1 MLEGY
6 LFFPLQGK
14 LVPHPSS
21 QLLLIVLP
29 HLTYSPLYIAL
40 SEIQQYNIR
49 TLYLLFS
56 NFLPKPM
63 LFPLSLLLSTRV
75 SLSILRTCRRLG
87 GSRRVGMECDVMLMR
102 FFFKKKNGS
111 SQALPSPSSRR
122 KPHCER
128 GDQMP
133 GARVGSSPSNQYG
146 PRLGLITCQRNKVQ
160 EGLGLSSI
168 VMSHSA
174 RDATPARIFHF
185 VSKILITWREAR
197 RTASPFFF
205 CPQFFLPFSGSL
217 PFPRPSLRSV
227 GPPVTLSNKRKRRRP
242 VQPASQPVS
251 QPVPI

>member
-1 MLEGY
+1 
-6 LFFPLQGK
+6 
-14 LVPHPSS
+14 
-21 QLLLIVLP
+21 
-29 HLTYSPLYIAL
+29 
-40 SEIQQYNIR
+40 
-49 TLYLLFS
+49 
-56 NFLPKPM
+56 
-63 LFPLSLLLSTRV
+63 
-75 SLSILRTCRRLG
+75 
-87 GSRRVGMECDVMLMR
+87 MECDVMLMR
-102 FFFKKKNGS
+102 FFFFLKKMDPAKLSRPRAPDGSHTANGGTKCRALGSGQAPPINMDPAWGS
-111 SQALPSPSSRR
+111 SHV
-122 KPHCER
+122 KETKCK
-128 GDQMP
+128 
-133 GARVGSSPSNQYG
+133 RVWVF
-146 PRLGLITCQRNKVQ
+146 LLT
-160 EGLGLSSI
+160 I

>member
-102 FFFKKKNGS
+102 FF
-111 SQALPSPSSRR
+111 
-122 KPHCER
+122 
-128 GDQMP
+128 
-133 GARVGSSPSNQYG
+133 
-146 PRLGLITCQRNKVQ
+146 
-160 EGLGLSSI
+160 
-168 VMSHSA
+168 
-174 RDATPARIFHF
+174 
-185 VSKILITWREAR
+185 
-197 RTASPFFF
+197 
-205 CPQFFLPFSGSL
+205 
-217 PFPRPSLRSV
+217 
-227 GPPVTLSNKRKRRRP
+227 
-242 VQPASQPVS
+242 
-251 QPVPI
+251 